1 MRHFYENGT
10 IGNTQKEVI
19 PLILLITNKKD
30 YKIYMKSTSHQKKKS
45 LQKNIQ
51 KIISEVKYFILNEL

>member
-19 PLILLITNKKD
+19 ALILLITNKKD
-30 YKIYMKSTSHQKKKS
+30 YKIYMKSIFHHKKKS
-45 LQKNIQ
+45 LQKNI
-51 KIISEVKYFILNEL
+51 